1 MNLSYTSAPV
11 PASAVVGTDQT
22 GILEVPVYGTLLP
35 CEVEYIESQEL
46 QEQRKPIA
54 QLAEKITKELNTAQV
69 VQASTSDK
77 GQGFAPKAIK
87 LVEVYYACYAWVFGG
102 TTQAHIDLIGNHL
115 NDLNALSDE
124 ISGLLD
130 RKSQVYALAILT
142 GRLEQKCTI
151 ADLKDPAK
159 IHPGLADRL
168 GTLAFIEE
176 RGDVYDEA
184 KLFPIEKPE
193 AADKKDVPAV
203 EETDETLGK

>member
-11 PASAVVGTDQT
+11 AASATIGTEQT

-46 QEQRKPIA
+46 AEQRKPIA
-54 QLAEKITKELNTAQV
+54 LLAEKITKILNENHAVTP
-69 VQASTSDK
+69 STSDK
-77 GQGFAPKAIK
+77 GEGFAPKAVK
-87 LVEVYYACYAWVFGG
+87 LVSVYYACYAWVFGG
-102 TTQAHIDLIGNHL
+102 TTQAHIDLIGDFL
-115 NDLNALSDE
+115 NDLNALSDA
-124 ISGLLD
+124 ISALLD

-151 ADLKDPAK
+151 SDLKDPAK

-168 GTLAFIEE
+168 GTLAFVEE

-193 AADKKDVPAV
+193 PTEEKDTATP